1 MNALV
6 AIDVS
11 KETLQIQTERKQ
23 WSCANDLRGLSVLAR
38 QMRRLPQ
45 PFIICEATGG
55 YERLLLRTMQE
66 KDIPICRVNPRR
78 IRAFAQSEG
87 IKAKTDPIDAQVIL
101 NFARE
106 KKLQPTLPLEPERQV
121 IKDLLDRRSQLTE
134 MIAREKNRLQN
145 SPVSIHASIKRIL
158 KTLGVELT
166 RIEKDIQSQVD
177 AHPLLK
183 AQVHHLISI
192 VGIGKITAWTTLGYL
207 GEIDKIK
214 RNEVVALAG
223 IAPFNRDSG
232 KMNGRRRI
240 MGGRAKVRKC
250 LYMAAQTASM
260 RNPVIKPYFEH
271 LRAKGK
277 PYKCAMVA
285 AMRKLLLHMRSELI
299 NLQLELA

>member
-11 KETLQIQTERKQ
+11 KDSLQIQTETDQWACTNDPKGLASLSRK
-23 WSCANDLRGLSVLAR
+23 LKPLSK
-38 QMRRLPQ
+38 
-45 PFIICEATGG
+45 PFVICEATGG

-101 NFARE
+101 NFAKE
-106 KKLQPTLPLEPERQV
+106 KKLQPTLPLEPERQAV
-121 IKDLLDRRSQLTE
+121 KDLLDRRSQLTE

-145 SPVSIHASIKRIL
+145 SPASIHASIKRIL
-158 KTLGVELT
+158 KTLGVELV

-192 VGIGKITAWTTLGYL
+192 VGVGKVTAWTTLGYL

-250 LYMAAQTASM
+250 LYMATQTAS
-260 RNPVIKPYFEH
+260 RCNPVIKPYFEH

>member
-11 KETLQIQTERKQ
+11 KETLQIQTETDQ
-23 WSCANDLRGLSVLAR
+23 WACANAPKGIALLSRKLK
-38 QMRRLPQ
+38 RLSN
-45 PFIICEATGG
+45 PFVVCEATGG

-106 KKLQPTLPLEPERQV
+106 KKLQPTLPLEPERQA
-121 IKDLLDRRSQLTE
+121 IKDLLDRRSQLSE
-134 MIAREKNRLQN
+134 MIGREKNRLQN
-145 SPVSIHASIKRIL
+145 SPASIHASIKRIL
-158 KTLGVELT
+158 KTLGVELV

-192 VGIGKITAWTTLGYL
+192 VGIGKVTAWTTLGYL

-260 RNPVIKPYFEH
+260 HNPVIKPYFDH